1 MSEPETKEIVGLP
14 DHQDSAMV
22 MGAAVESMSLEAVTK
37 WIKNR
42 GEVYDAVRLGALRI
56 VRPSQWVNMGK
67 SLYLTASGA
76 EAVRGLFGITIESPT
91 RTIEE
96 GEDEEGRYFTFRLEG
111 RASHPLLGSI
121 PVIGTCSSRDP
132 FFSKAQGKRKTASEI
147 NEIRGDLEKAA
158 FSNYRGNAVV
168 QLLGLRSL
176 TVADLQAIGVKVEAA
191 STVSYAQGAKGG
203 AVADT
208 SLITEPQAKRVY
220 ALATAHGIKMEDVGK
235 HLKESAKAY
244 GLDVN
249 PPETV
254 NDAIRRIRKSDY
266 DKLCKFLGVENE

>member
-1 MSEPETKEIVGLP
+1 MSEIETKEIVGLP
-14 DHQDSAMV
+14 DHQDSAMA
-22 MGAAVESMSLEAVTK
+22 MGAAVENMSLEAVTK

-96 GEDEEGRYFTFRLEG
+96 GEDEEGRFFTFRLEG

-121 PVIGTCSSRDP
+121 PVLGTCSSRDP
-132 FFSKAQGKRKTASEI
+132 FFSKAQGKRKTAAEI

-191 STVSYAQGAKGG
+191 STVSYASGAKGG
-203 AVADT
+203 QADT
-208 SLITEPQAKRVY
+208 SLCSEPMIKRVY
-220 ALATAHGIKMEDVGK
+220 ALAAAHGIAMTAVGT
-235 HLKESAKAY
+235 HLKEQAKKY
-244 GLDVN
+244 GLDTN

-254 NDAIRRIRKSDY
+254 NDALRRIRRSDY
-266 DKLCKFLGVENE
+266 NSLCSFLGAPDE